1 MSHPPYLR
9 AKARELRTER
19 RLTIDEIAERLA
31 LSRTTIYH
39 WVRDLP
45 PIVRRGRPATA
56 GQLKGT
62 LAIHTKHRLLREGAY
77 AEGRESFDELALDPS
92 FRTSSACTSRRAT
105 SAVATSCRSATPI
118 ATVVKLSD
126 HWLRRLAVR
135 APDYGVQYHA
145 DQDLEE
151 LKRFW
156 GDELGIGP
164 DQIRM
169 QRKSNS
175 NQLARRSW
183 RSVHGVLDRPRLRH
197 APPREVGW
205 LDGPAPGVLA
215 LDCAFRGVAQPGRAL
230 GLGRGGHRFK
240 SGRPDSNLYRLG

>member
-45 PIVRRGRPATA
+45 PIQRSGRPATA
-56 GQLKGT
+56 GQLKGN
-62 LAIHTKHRLLREGAY
+62 LAMQAKYRLLREAAY
-77 AEGRESFDELALDPS
+77 AEGRASFDELAVDPS
-92 FRTSSACTSRRAT
+92 FRDFVCLYLAEGYKRSRNNV
-105 SAVATSCRSATPI
+105 SVCNSDP
-118 ATVVKLSD
+118 TVVKLCD
-126 HWLRRLAVR
+126 RWLRHFAVR
-135 APDYGVQYHA
+135 APDYAVQYHA

-156 GDELGIGP
+156 GDELGVRP
-164 DQIRM
+164 DQIRL

-175 NQLARRSW
+175 NQLAGRTW
-183 RSVHGVLDRPRLRH
+183 RSVHGVLTVRVCDTLFRARLAGWMDRLRESW
-197 APPREVGW
+197 P
-205 LDGPAPGVLA
+205 
-215 LDCAFRGVAQPGRAL
+215 
-230 GLGRGGHRFK
+230 
-240 SGRPDSNLYRLG
+240 